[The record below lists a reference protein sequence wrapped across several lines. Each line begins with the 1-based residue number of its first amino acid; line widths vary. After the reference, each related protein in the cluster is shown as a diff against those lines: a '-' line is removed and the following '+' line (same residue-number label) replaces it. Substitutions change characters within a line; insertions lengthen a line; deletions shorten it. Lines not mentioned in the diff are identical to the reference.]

1 MVKKYNWWW
10 IEDSLYV
17 PFSLSEAISTI
28 QLFSKSIYTKT
39 DNLLY
44 GLNMSNMTYL
54 KNRLKMFYPIEL
66 SYEKKYLHISNSH
79 NTYIFKC

>member
-1 MVKKYNWWW
+1 MIKIYYLWS

-28 QLFSKSIYTKT
+28 QLFSKSIYTNT

-44 GLNMSNMTYL
+44 GLNLSNMTIYCL
-54 KNRLKMFYPIEL
+54 ND
-66 SYEKKYLHISNSH
+66 
-79 NTYIFKC
+79 IFIVI